1 MPTLDWIGKNKVVN
15 HHLDVPYCVLNRE
28 YSYDEF
34 GQHKNDNGSKNMII
48 HGDNLLALKSLLPQY
63 EGRIKCIYIDPPYN
77 TGNEGWIYNDN
88 VNDPRIKNWLGEVV
102 GKEGEDLSRHDK
114 WLCMM
119 YPRLKLLQK
128 LLSNDGVIFISIDD
142 IEYANLK
149 LICDEI
155 FGATCFVSNIS
166 WQRTYS
172 TRNDSKGIVN
182 EVEHLIVY
190 SKNSGWMPNKL
201 PRTDKMNARFKNP
214 DNDITPWTSSDAF
227 APDAVMHQ
235 GMVYAIQHPFTGKMI
250 YPTNGRHWRYQ
261 QDEMLRQMSEW
272 CPYELRNLH
281 DEKERAKC
289 CGIPVDEVRPDVYGI
304 VLKNSL
310 EESYLKA
317 CEIYKRGRWPSVEM
331 LDNLNPSFIM
341 ELTATPRASSN
352 IISYV
357 DARKLKSEN
366 MVKLPVVVFNRSSRQ
381 AVIQDAIQLRGNI
394 EKQAINEY
402 RAGGEYIRPIVL
414 FQAQPKINSASETF
428 DKIKELL
435 IEMGIPEEQIAIK
448 TSNVDDIGMID
459 LMSPESKIRYIITV
473 NALKEGWDCPFAYIL
488 ASLANKTSK
497 VDVEQIVG
505 RILRQPY
512 TKLHKATLL
521 NTSYVLT
528 SSNDFHAT
536 LESIVVGLNKSGY
549 SRKDYRIGDENAEQD
564 KVSEEKVVLND
575 EEEMI
580 PGLLLKNAD
589 DKKEQKDDFADID
602 PAEMSSFLVNSEDDK
617 DDSVET
623 ETPELVS
630 MISAATT
637 QIESYNEEIKNASNN
652 GFVGGELGEMLKQNG
667 IQPQYQQEIANLKI
681 PQFYIQSEPDLFGD
695 CYELLEA
702 ENLSE
707 GFSLNGQDAQIDFS
721 LASG

>member
-15 HHLDVPYCVLNRE
+15 HHLDVAYCVLNRE

-317 CEIYKRGRWPSVEM
+317 CEIYKRGRWPKFYFTSGGKGGIRRKTYLENVGGVPPTNLWEYSKVGHTDEASKVLKAIFGGKTTFDTPKPYRLIEFILKIASNPDDIILDSFAGSGTTAHAVLNMNKIDGGHRKFILVE
-331 LDNLNPSFIM
+331 LGDYADSITAERVKRVIKGYGEDKKTVNGTGGNFSYYELGLPVFDGERLNSAVDEKEIRKYVYFSETRR
-341 ELTATPRASSN
+341 ELEKEKMDEPAYMGTYMNVAYYFNYKKGDITSLNRTFLHTIRTKAEGYVIYADSCTLSERELEKWN
-352 IISYV
+352 IIF
-357 DARKLKSEN
+357 K
-366 MVKLPVVVFNRSSRQ
+366 
-381 AVIQDAIQLRGNI
+381 
-394 EKQAINEY
+394 
-402 RAGGEYIRPIVL
+402 
-414 FQAQPKINSASETF
+414 
-428 DKIKELL
+428 
-435 IEMGIPEEQIAIK
+435 
-448 TSNVDDIGMID
+448 
-459 LMSPESKIRYIITV
+459 
-473 NALKEGWDCPFAYIL
+473 
-488 ASLANKTSK
+488 
-497 VDVEQIVG
+497 
-505 RILRQPY
+505 
-512 TKLHKATLL
+512 
-521 NTSYVLT
+521 
-528 SSNDFHAT
+528 
-536 LESIVVGLNKSGY
+536 
-549 SRKDYRIGDENAEQD
+549 
-564 KVSEEKVVLND
+564 
-575 EEEMI
+575 
-580 PGLLLKNAD
+580 
-589 DKKEQKDDFADID
+589 
-602 PAEMSSFLVNSEDDK
+602 
-617 DDSVET
+617 
-623 ETPELVS
+623 
-630 MISAATT
+630 
-637 QIESYNEEIKNASNN
+637 
-652 GFVGGELGEMLKQNG
+652 
-667 IQPQYQQEIANLKI
+667 KI
-681 PQFYIQSEPDLFGD
+681 PRDISRV
-695 CYELLEA
+695 
-702 ENLSE
+702 
-707 GFSLNGQDAQIDFS
+707 
-721 LASG
+721 